1 MGIHSSGW
9 FHALPAKIRLG
20 WKRIIE
26 ANTLSYYA
34 TAVIAFLKSLIV
46 QTPGQGQFIAGDE

>member
-9 FHALPAKIRLG
+9 FHALPANIRL
-20 WKRIIE
+20 WRKRIVE

-46 QTPGQGQFIAGDE
+46 QAHGQGQFIAGDE